1 MSSVHFNTCLDDGH
15 FRLGFACS
23 VHCSFTPMGF
33 DSQSAIA
40 RPSIQRRAF
49 RLAFSRCLHALS
61 SLRCAIGR
69 IHVQYIS
76 YLFSVFFLIC
86 IPYAFAKTTSLTIEQ
101 GVDSRS
107 VRKASR
113 ATRTRRALFR
123 RSLRAPL
130 RSVFTHYFP
139 SRLLV
144 SRMQWTNE

>member
-1 MSSVHFNTCLDDGH
+1 MGTLDSGSLARCTALLRRWVSIPKVQSH
-15 FRLGFACS
+15 VLQFRDAHSDWRSLVAYMLSHLSG
-23 VHCSFTPMGF
+23 
-33 DSQSAIA
+33 
-40 RPSIQRRAF
+40 
-49 RLAFSRCLHALS
+49 ALF
-61 SLRCAIGR
+61 GR

-113 ATRTRRALFR
+113 ATRTRRALLR